1 MHKGKRIMSTTQ
13 LQKIATL
20 TQQMMDRYTPGTG
33 SQCRLHNI
41 SQFSYINSIDFEFR
55 HVSLKE
61 DFDFMLGLS
70 DLIQNETAQLPRSI
84 QEGIGFENWLAD
96 EWSALVQIRATE
108 YLN

>member
-1 MHKGKRIMSTTQ
+1 MTITQ

-20 TQQMMDRYTPGTG
+20 TQQMMDRYTPRTG
-33 SQCRLHNI
+33 SQCQLHHV

-70 DLIQNETAQLPRSI
+70 DLIQQETAQLPRCM
-84 QEGIGFENWLAD
+84 QEGIGFENWLTD
-96 EWSALVQIRATE
+96 EWPSLVQMRATE
-108 YLN
+108 YLS